1 MATEHVKVYEEKKGL
16 PIWAWLLPLLLLL
29 ALLAYFLLHRNHPT
43 DAVAP
48 AGAAT
53 ATAASAGGP
62 ATAAPNLGS
71 VHFDTDKATLTPE
84 GQATLT
90 RAAEY
95 MKQNPGAH
103 LRVEGFT
110 DATGN
115 DPHNQDLSVQ
125 RAMTAANFLQSQG
138 IERSRLTGGGFASNN
153 PVDTNA
159 TEAGK
164 ADNRRVELFHSK
176 FGKSLGG

>member
-1 MATEHVKVYEEKKGL
+1 MATEHVKVFEEKKGL

-29 ALLAYFLLHRNHPT
+29 ALLAYFLLHRNHAAET
-43 DAVAP
+43 
-48 AGAAT
+48 GAAT

-62 ATAAPNLGS
+62 STAAPNLGS
-71 VHFDTDKATLTPE
+71 IHFDTDKATLTPE

-95 MKQNPGAH
+95 MKQNPSAH

-110 DATGN
+110 DSTGTES
-115 DPHNQDLSVQ
+115 HNNDLSTQ
-125 RAMTAANFLQSQG
+125 RAMATANFLQSQG
-138 IERSRLTGGGFASNN
+138 IERSRLTGGGFGNSK

-159 TEAGK
+159 TETGK
-164 ADNRRVELFHSK
+164 ADNRRVELFQQQ
-176 FGKSLGG
+176 